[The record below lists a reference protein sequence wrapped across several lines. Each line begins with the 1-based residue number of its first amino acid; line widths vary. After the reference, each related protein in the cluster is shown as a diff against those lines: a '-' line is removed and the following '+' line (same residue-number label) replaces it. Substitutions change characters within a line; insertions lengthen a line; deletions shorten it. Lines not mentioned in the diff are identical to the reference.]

1 MSECVVKPVRLIA
14 GFGTNGT
21 RIVDLYESK
30 YGESDSPAKFRKFS
44 RDYLHKGLDGYYQF
58 DECEGELLNG
68 ALDGVRSVL
77 VVVCAGGNA
86 GTTMARFMT
95 LFARSKNIPV
105 EVVMT
110 SALYWEGF
118 ARTARSKALLDD
130 LRAMGAEVHK
140 ISGELIF
147 KNDEMHLEEGL
158 GIMDAQMLSQ
168 IDKWAS
174 EVASI

>member
-1 MSECVVKPVRLIA
+1 MSECDVEPVRLIA
-14 GFGTNGT
+14 GFGTNGA
-21 RIVDLYESK
+21 RIVDLYERQ
-30 YGESDSPAKFRKFS
+30 YGASDSPAKFRTFS
-44 RDYLHKGLDGYYQF
+44 RDYLNKGLDGYYQF
-58 DECEGELLNG
+58 DECEGKLLNG
-68 ALDGVRSVL
+68 ALDDVERVL

-118 ARTARSKALLDD
+118 TRTARSKALFHD
-130 LRAMGAEVHK
+130 LLAMGAEVHK

-147 KNDEMHLEEGL
+147 KNDEMHLAEGMGL
-158 GIMDAQMLSQ
+158 MDAQMLRQ

-174 EVASI
+174 EVALI